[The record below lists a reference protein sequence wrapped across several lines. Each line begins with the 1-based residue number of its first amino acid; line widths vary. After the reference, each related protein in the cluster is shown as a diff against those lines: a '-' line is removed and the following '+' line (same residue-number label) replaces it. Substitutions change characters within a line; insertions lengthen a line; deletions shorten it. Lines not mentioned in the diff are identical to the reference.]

1 LTCEAGSAKAYYSIN
16 VTGVTFNGTFPQSSQ
31 TEDTE
36 LQAMSI
42 EILSPKSGESVNI
55 SGPITVNGSSD
66 YPQDYDCEVLLAE
79 GNSIGMIAPTSS
91 NNSNFKKTL
100 AKGVNGSGDYRD
112 WSIVLEPGANNLKN
126 GSQTLTAKLQC
137 YSPLSAVKLT
147 KVNVDAIL
155 PPPPEL
161 KTMDVSIDKAGQGLG
176 QRIIIGANDATTNEA
191 VEGTI
196 ITGSI
201 NGQKFS
207 GATDTDGNYTA
218 SLPASLLES
227 GETINV
233 SVTVTKDGYKLK
245 KTSTSFEG
253 TPINAESETT
263 TSTPSPSTDETN
275 NDADLADRIF
285 DDVQKQLSDQG
296 INIPLPFG

>member
-1 LTCEAGSAKAYYSIN
+1 
-16 VTGVTFNGTFPQSSQ
+16 Q
-31 TEDTE
+31 TADTE
-36 LQAMSI
+36 LQALSV
-42 EILSPKSGESVNI
+42 EILSPKNGETVNI
-55 SGPITVNGSSD
+55 DAPITVNGSSD
-66 YPQDYDCEVLLAE
+66 YPQNYDCEVLLAE

-126 GSQTLTAKLQC
+126 GSQSLTAKLQC
-137 YSPLSAVKLT
+137 YSPFSAVKLT

-161 KTMDVSIDKAGQGLG
+161 KTMDVSIDKSGQGLG
-176 QRIIIGANDATTNEA
+176 QRIIIGANDATTNESLG
-191 VEGTI
+191 GTI

-207 GATDTDGNYTA
+207 GATGADGKYTA

-233 SVTVTKDGYKLK
+233 SATVTKDGYKLK

-253 TPINAESETT
+253 TPVNAETETT
-263 TSTPSPSTDETN
+263 TSTPSPSSDEAN
-275 NDADLADRIF
+275 NEADLADRIF
-285 DDVQKQLSDQG
+285 DDVQKQLSEQG
-296 INIPLPFG
+296 INVPLPFG